1 MDRGS
6 PGRAFRLRQAT
17 PNCWTETR
25 LAQNPKL
32 MSPRIVLRREDV
44 EALMHLR
51 LSEACREVKM
61 CQTSFKKICRLLGIP
76 KWPYSRMRV
85 KPNPQQGTLQSA
97 RTSYSTPMESAR
109 KPQTEPKQ
117 HQDWTNVW
125 TTLSAGDAQGQQ
137 APFFMMSSGAA
148 VAADMAQQHHHH
160 WRNSGDHAFFE
171 AGFDTSHVPV
181 QA

>member
-1 MDRGS
+1 
-6 PGRAFRLRQAT
+6 
-17 PNCWTETR
+17 
-25 LAQNPKL
+25 
-32 MSPRIVLRREDV
+32 
-44 EALMHLR
+44 
-51 LSEACREVKM
+51 
-61 CQTSFKKICRLLGIP
+61 
-76 KWPYSRMRV
+76 
-85 KPNPQQGTLQSA
+85 
-97 RTSYSTPMESAR
+97 MESAR

-125 TTLSAGDAQGQQ
+125 TTLSAGDAQSQQAPYFRMIGRTAVQQAPLFMMSSGAAVAADMAQQHHHHWRNSTSSAGDAQGQQAPFFTMSSAGDAQGQQ

-181 QA
+181 QSG